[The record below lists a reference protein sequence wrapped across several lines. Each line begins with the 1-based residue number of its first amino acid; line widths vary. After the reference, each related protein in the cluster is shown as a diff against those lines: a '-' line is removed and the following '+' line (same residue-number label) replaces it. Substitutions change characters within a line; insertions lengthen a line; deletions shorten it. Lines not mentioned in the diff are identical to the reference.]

1 MRQVCMCAALLAVVV
16 SGCSSSEEGAL
27 QTAEIRVGATVSG
40 AITKA
45 PVVTGDTFTAA
56 ITAIE
61 GTQPPASWTAAV
73 AWQNSIT
80 LVASETAT
88 GTSVP
93 LNVSKVYPAAGNVYM
108 AAWHPEIASVSGVV
122 TFQQTGTED
131 VMYGGI
137 VSGNKDVPA
146 GAFTFTH
153 TLTQLN
159 FQVQASDGYLGANPD
174 KKISKIEVVDAAY
187 PKTMTIADGAVTYET
202 AATLAV
208 PGLTAPIQLTK
219 EVTKVGEPFMVKA
232 LDGVKVKV
240 TYEGGT
246 TSKEIN
252 IIDAST
258 QAGLNALAGNSHLV
272 TLSFLKTGEVAI
284 EGTATV
290 APWQVG
296 ASGNGTVTE

>member
-1 MRQVCMCAALLAVVV
+1 MKQVWMYAAFLAVVM
-16 SGCSSSEEGAL
+16 SGCSSSEEGDL
-27 QTAEIRVGATVSG
+27 QTSEIRVGATVSG

-56 ITAIE
+56 ITAFE
-61 GTQPPASWTAAV
+61 GTQAPASWTAAF

-80 LVASETAT
+80 LIAAETAA

-93 LNVSKVYPAAGNVYM
+93 LNVSKVYPATGNVYM

-137 VSGNKDVPA
+137 VSGSKSVPA
-146 GAFTFTH
+146 GAFSFTH
-153 TLTQLN
+153 ALTQLN
-159 FQVQASDGYLGANPD
+159 FQVQASDGYLTANPD
-174 KKISKIEVVDAAY
+174 KKITKIEVLSASY
-187 PKTMTIADGAVTYET
+187 PKTMTIVDGIVTYAT
-202 AATLAV
+202 AATLPV
-208 PGLTAPIQLTK
+208 PGITSTQLTK
-219 EVTKVGEPFMVKA
+219 DVTKIGEPFMIQA
-232 LDGVKVKV
+232 LNGVKVKV

-246 TSKEIN
+246 TSPDIS
-252 IIDAST
+252 IMDAST
-258 QAGLNALAGNSHLV
+258 KEGLNALAGNSHLI
-272 TLSFLKTGEVAI
+272 TLSFLKTGEIAI

>member
-1 MRQVCMCAALLAVVV
+1 MKQVWMYAAFLAVVM
-16 SGCSSSEEGAL
+16 SGCSSSEEGDL
-27 QTAEIRVGATVSG
+27 QTLEIRVGATVSG

-56 ITAIE
+56 ITAFE
-61 GTQPPASWTAAV
+61 GTQAPASWTAAF

-80 LVASETAT
+80 LIAAETAA

-93 LNVSKVYPAAGNVYM
+93 LNVSKVYPTTGNVYM

-137 VSGNKDVPA
+137 VSGSKSVPA
-146 GAFTFTH
+146 GAFSFTH
-153 TLTQLN
+153 ALTQLN
-159 FQVQASDGYLGANPD
+159 FQVQASDGYLTANPD
-174 KKISKIEVVDAAY
+174 KKITKIEVLSASY
-187 PKTMTIADGAVTYET
+187 PKTMTIADGLVTYAT
-202 AATLAV
+202 AAALPV
-208 PGLTAPIQLTK
+208 PGITSTQLTK
-219 EVTKVGEPFMVKA
+219 DVTKVGEPFMIQA
-232 LDGVKVKV
+232 LNGVKVKV

-246 TSKEIN
+246 TSPDIS
-252 IIDAST
+252 IMDAST
-258 QAGLNALAGNSHLV
+258 KEGLNALAGNSHLI
-272 TLSFLKTGEVAI
+272 TLSFLKTGEIAI

>member
-1 MRQVCMCAALLAVVV
+1 MKQVWMYAAFLAVVM
-16 SGCSSSEEGAL
+16 SGCSSSEEGDL
-27 QTAEIRVGATVSG
+27 QTSEIRVGATVSG

-56 ITAIE
+56 ITAFE
-61 GTQPPASWTAAV
+61 GTQVPASWTAAF

-80 LVASETAT
+80 LIAAETAA

-93 LNVSKVYPAAGNVYM
+93 LNVSKVYPATGNVYM
-108 AAWHPEIASVSGVV
+108 AAWHPEIVSVSGVV

-137 VSGNKDVPA
+137 VSGSKSVPA
-146 GAFTFTH
+146 GAFSFTH
-153 TLTQLN
+153 ALTQLN
-159 FQVQASDGYLGANPD
+159 FQVQASDGYLTANPD
-174 KKISKIEVVDAAY
+174 KKITKIEVLSASY
-187 PKTMTIADGAVTYET
+187 PKTMTIADGIVTYAT
-202 AATLAV
+202 AAALPV
-208 PGLTAPIQLTK
+208 PGITSTQLTK
-219 EVTKVGEPFMVKA
+219 DVTKVGEPFMIQA
-232 LDGVKVKV
+232 LNGVKVKV

-246 TSKEIN
+246 ASPDIS
-252 IIDAST
+252 IMDAST
-258 QAGLNALAGNSHLV
+258 KEGLNALAGNSHLI
-272 TLSFLKTGEVAI
+272 TLSFLKTGEIAI

>member
-1 MRQVCMCAALLAVVV
+1 MKQVWMYAAFLAVVM
-16 SGCSSSEEGAL
+16 SGCSSSEEGDL
-27 QTAEIRVGATVSG
+27 QTSEIRVGAIVSG

-56 ITAIE
+56 ITAFE
-61 GTQPPASWTAAV
+61 GTNEPASWTAAP

-80 LVASETAT
+80 LVAAETAA

-93 LNVSKVYPAAGNVYM
+93 LNVSKVYPATGNVYM

-137 VSGNKDVPA
+137 VSGSKSVPA
-146 GAFTFTH
+146 GAFSFTH
-153 TLTQLN
+153 ALTQLN
-159 FQVQASDGYLGANPD
+159 FQVQASDGYLTANPG
-174 KKISKIEVVDAAY
+174 KKITKIEVLSASY
-187 PKTMTIADGAVTYET
+187 PKTMTIADGIVTYAT
-202 AATLAV
+202 AATLPV
-208 PGLTAPIQLTK
+208 PGITSTQLTK
-219 EVTKVGEPFMVKA
+219 DVTKIGEPFMIQA
-232 LDGVKVKV
+232 LNGVKVKV

-246 TSKEIN
+246 TSPDIS
-252 IIDAST
+252 IMDAST
-258 QAGLNALAGNSHLV
+258 KEGLNALAGNSHLI
-272 TLSFLKTGEVAI
+272 TLSFLKTGEIAI